1 MRVAAEINERARGE
15 MTPTITFR
23 PLTHEDLPMLH
34 EWLSRPHIADWWGAQ
49 EALAEIID
57 HYAPVIG
64 GTSHVKCYIAFAD
77 DTPIGFI
84 QSYVP
89 AADHTDGWW
98 VDEHDPGVRGID
110 QFLADGNR
118 LGQGL
123 GTAMI
128 RAFVAMLFADPTVT
142 RIQLD
147 PSPDNARAIRAYEK
161 AGFCAIREM
170 ETPDGRA
177 LLMYRDR
184 TDIDPE
190 FSDNVNGKT
199 NV

>member
-1 MRVAAEINERARGE
+1 M
-15 MTPTITFR
+15 ITFR
-23 PLTHEDLPMLH
+23 ALTHDDLPMLR
-34 EWLSRPHIADWWGAQ
+34 EWIARPHVAEWWGEQAT
-49 EALAEIID
+49 LAELAE
-57 HYAPVIG
+57 HYAPVIA
-64 GTSHVKCYIAFAD
+64 GTSHQKCYIAFAD

-89 AADHTDGWW
+89 AADHSDGWW
-98 VDEHDPGVRGID
+98 LDVNDPGVRGID
-110 QFLADGNR
+110 QFLADSHR

-128 RAFVAMLFADPTVT
+128 RAFVAMLFEDPTVT

-161 AGFCAIREM
+161 AGFHAIREID
-170 ETPDGRA
+170 TPDGRA

-184 TDIDPE
+184 TAADPADR
-190 FSDNVNGKT
+190 SKARP
-199 NV
+199 